1 MITDYKREHIDN
13 VKFCIKKVLI
23 SLLRDAAL
31 CAVVIA
37 IGNSLF
43 DYEITTALYEPNV
56 QRALLVIFLIVILY
70 EIKYGRKLCLDLD
83 NMDVL
88 RELEYSAN
96 EKSLL
101 TCARLIRNFEKQV
114 EIYKQKIDIMKALS
128 PIPLTVLIIGFLID
142 KNKATDL
149 LWNHYTILL
158 IVVCLFYAIEL
169 YRSFDKYKNSQF
181 LLNDVQN
188 CRDKINFQLAGKK

>member
-1 MITDYKREHIDN
+1 MSDYKREHKNN
-13 VKFCIKKVLI
+13 VKFCIEKVAV
-23 SLLRDAAL
+23 SLLRDAAF

-43 DYEITTALYEPNV
+43 DNEIITALHEPNV
-56 QRALLVIFLIVILY
+56 QRVLIAISTIVVLY
-70 EIKYGRKLCLDLD
+70 EIKYGRKLCFALD

-114 EIYKQKIDIMKALS
+114 EIYKQKIDIMKSLS

-142 KNKATDL
+142 KNKSTDL
-149 LWNHYTILL
+149 LWNYYTILL

-169 YRSFDKYKNSQF
+169 YRSFDKYKTSQF
-181 LLNDVQN
+181 QLNDVQN
-188 CRDKINFQLAGKK
+188 CRDEINFQLEGKK